1 MASENMMSECAER
14 IISEDYADFIIEIG
28 FRENEARQ
36 EYKDLCIQD
45 IGYKFSAIYYPLSE
59 INPISVG
66 EDTYIAIPK
75 LFGLMDTSA
84 VEATG
89 ALRLQRV
96 RGTSLTGNGVIVG
109 FIDTGIDYTNDIF
122 KNVTGR
128 TRILSIWDQSD
139 QSGTHPQ
146 GIEFGS
152 EYTREDIDRALQS
165 ENPYSIVPTKDT
177 QGHGTF
183 MAGVACG
190 SEDVENNFIGA
201 ANESQIAVVKL
212 KKAKK
217 YLRDFYLIEE
227 NVQDVYQEN
236 DIMQAVTYLRNLSRR
251 ESKPLVL
258 VLGLGTG
265 SGQRSGGSALSQQ
278 LNDLGE
284 MIGCC
289 VVTCAGNEG
298 NARLHYKGSVL
309 NKEYEDVELRV
320 GEGTNG
326 FTMEL
331 WGNSPDIISVAFISP
346 SGEMISRIPARV
358 GQSDTVEFLLEKSK
372 IDISYSLVEAGGGVE
387 LIFMRFIDPTPGV
400 WIIRVYGNNILE
412 GDYNIWLPIKQFI
425 DKETYFLKPNPDIT
439 LTVPSTTQATITVAA
454 YDNMTNALFT
464 DSSRGFTRTNEIKPD
479 ITAPGVNVYG
489 PGINNNYVR
498 KSGTSV
504 AAALVAGNCAQLM
517 QWGIVEKNETQMKT
531 NYIKNFLIRGA
542 IRDRNIVYPS
552 KEWGYGK
559 VNVYEAFSIL
569 RNKE

>member
-1 MASENMMSECAER
+1 MMSECAER

-66 EDTYIAIPK
+66 ADTYIAIPK

-96 RGTSLTGNGVIVG
+96 RGASLTGNGVIVG

-346 SGEMISRIPARV
+346 AGEMISRIPARV

-479 ITAPGVNVYG
+479 LTAPGVNVYG

-569 RNKE
+569 RNQ

>member
-1 MASENMMSECAER
+1 MMSECAER

-45 IGYKFSAIYYPLSE
+45 IGYKFSTIYYPLSE

-569 RNKE
+569 RNK

>member
-36 EYKDLCIQD
+36 EYKNLCIQD

-504 AAALVAGNCAQLM
+504 AVALVAGNCAQLM

-569 RNKE
+569 RNK

>member
-217 YLRDFYLIEE
+217 YLRDVYLIEE

-569 RNKE
+569 RNK

>member
-190 SEDVENNFIGA
+190 REDVENNFIGA

-569 RNKE
+569 RNK

>member
-552 KEWGYGK
+552 REWGYGK

-569 RNKE
+569 RNK

>member
-358 GQSDTVEFLLEKSK
+358 GQSDMVEFLLEKSK

-569 RNKE
+569 RNK

>member
-190 SEDVENNFIGA
+190 SEDVENNFIGT

-569 RNKE
+569 RNK

>member
-298 NARLHYKGSVL
+298 KARLHYKGSVL

-569 RNKE
+569 RNK

>member
-309 NKEYEDVELRV
+309 NKEYEDVELML

-569 RNKE
+569 RNK

>member
-96 RGTSLTGNGVIVG
+96 IGTSLTGNGVIVG

-569 RNKE
+569 RNK

>member
-1 MASENMMSECAER
+1 MMSECAER

-66 EDTYIAIPK
+66 ADTYIAIPK

-96 RGTSLTGNGVIVG
+96 RGASLTGNGVIVG

-139 QSGTHPQ
+139 QSGTPPQ

-569 RNKE
+569 RNQ

>member
-1 MASENMMSECAER
+1 MSECAER

-45 IGYKFSAIYYPLSE
+45 IGYKFSTIYYPLSE

-96 RGTSLTGNGVIVG
+96 RGASLTGNGVIVG

-139 QSGTHPQ
+139 QSGTPPQ

-152 EYTREDIDRALQS
+152 EYTREDIDSALQS

-190 SEDVENNFIGA
+190 SEDVENDFIGA

-236 DIMQAVTYLRNLSRR
+236 DIMQAVTYLRNLSIR

-265 SGQRSGGSALSQQ
+265 SGQRSGGSALSQL

-284 MIGCC
+284 TIGCC

-309 NKEYEDVELRV
+309 NKEYEDVELKV

-504 AAALVAGNCAQLM
+504 AATLVAGNCAQLM

-542 IRDRNIVYPS
+542 IRDRNIIYPS

-569 RNKE
+569 RNQ

>member
-542 IRDRNIVYPS
+542 IRD
-552 KEWGYGK
+552 GK

-569 RNKE
+569 RNK

>member
-1 MASENMMSECAER
+1 MMSECAER

-66 EDTYIAIPK
+66 ADTYIAIPK

-96 RGTSLTGNGVIVG
+96 RGASLTGNGVIVG

-177 QGHGTF
+177 QGHVTF

-346 SGEMISRIPARV
+346 AGEMISRIPARV

-412 GDYNIWLPIKQFI
+412 GEYNIWLPIKQFI

-569 RNKE
+569 RNQ

>member
-412 GDYNIWLPIKQFI
+412 GDYNIWLPIKQII

-569 RNKE
+569 RNK

>member
-183 MAGVACG
+183 MAGG

-569 RNKE
+569 RNK

>member
-1 MASENMMSECAER
+1 MMSECAER

-66 EDTYIAIPK
+66 ADTYIAIPK

-96 RGTSLTGNGVIVG
+96 RGASLTGNGVIVG

-346 SGEMISRIPARV
+346 AGEMISRIPARV

-412 GDYNIWLPIKQFI
+412 GEYNIWLPIKQFI

-569 RNKE
+569 RNQ

>member
-454 YDNMTNALFT
+454 YENMTNALFT

-569 RNKE
+569 RNK

>member
-190 SEDVENNFIGA
+190 SEHVENNFIGA

-326 FTMEL
+326 LTMEL

-569 RNKE
+569 RNK

>member
-251 ESKPLVL
+251 ESKPL

-569 RNKE
+569 RNK

>member
-45 IGYKFSAIYYPLSE
+45 IGYKFSTIYYPLSE

-66 EDTYIAIPK
+66 ADTYIAIPK

-96 RGTSLTGNGVIVG
+96 RGASLTGNGVIVG

-569 RNKE
+569 RNQ

>member
-139 QSGTHPQ
+139 QSGTHPK

-569 RNKE
+569 RNK

>member
-152 EYTREDIDRALQS
+152 EYTREDIGRALQS

-569 RNKE
+569 RNK

>member
-84 VEATG
+84 VDATG

-258 VLGLGTG
+258 GLGLGTG

-569 RNKE
+569 RNK

>member
-1 MASENMMSECAER
+1 MMSECAER

-28 FRENEARQ
+28 FREYEARQ

-66 EDTYIAIPK
+66 ADTYIAIPK

-96 RGTSLTGNGVIVG
+96 RGASLTGNGVIVG

-346 SGEMISRIPARV
+346 AGEMISRIPARV

-412 GDYNIWLPIKQFI
+412 GEYNIWLPIKQFI

-569 RNKE
+569 RNQ

>member
-464 DSSRGFTRTNEIKPD
+464 DSSRGFTRSNEIKPD

-569 RNKE
+569 RNK

>member
-45 IGYKFSAIYYPLSE
+45 IGYKSSAIYYPLSE

-569 RNKE
+569 RNK

>member
-89 ALRLQRV
+89 ALRLQIV

-569 RNKE
+569 RNK

>member
-531 NYIKNFLIRGA
+531 NYIKNFIIRGA

-569 RNKE
+569 RNK

>member
-201 ANESQIAVVKL
+201 ANEGQIAVVKL

-217 YLRDFYLIEE
+217 YLRDFHLIEE

-569 RNKE
+569 RNK

>member
-289 VVTCAGNEG
+289 VVTCTGNEG

-569 RNKE
+569 RNK

>member
-464 DSSRGFTRTNEIKPD
+464 YSSRGFTRTNEIKPD

-569 RNKE
+569 RNK

>member
-372 IDISYSLVEAGGGVE
+372 IHISYSLVEAGGGVE

-569 RNKE
+569 RNK